1 MDGIAINQII
11 RQILALDQRL
21 EIGLD
26 CERNIIVCYK
36 DSDVLDGCVRI
47 GTVGRGRTIEDAIKD
62 YVRQISGKTLVFGYG
77 ESRKEIPVLF
87 LGNGW

>member
-11 RQILALDQRL
+11 RQILALDQHL

-26 CERNIIVCYK
+26 CERNIIVSYK